1 MSRFASVFFA
11 SISAVLFLGCDQST
25 SLAPAGKLGDPM
37 LAKGGQPPSG
47 GSEWAVR
54 TALPS
59 LHRSVPSQ
67 ANAVNGAGLI
77 AGQSWDRAGLLQAV
91 TWKQQN
97 GVWTIT
103 ALPFDATASSARAA
117 DLNEQGDVAGV
128 FFPGTAPRPVL
139 WLSTG
144 GFTVLGCGEL
154 GEPEAISS
162 GGQVVVG
169 TDRTVRPAVAA
180 VWQPGSCRV
189 NLPPLVADS
198 AALAYAV
205 NGNGTIVGGSSVN
218 GAGLYVPVRWK
229 LVGGAWQ
236 VELLDSRAGV
246 VLAAN
251 SVGDLAGQ
259 VQVPCVSASAPQC
272 SKGMIW
278 YAAGGSR
285 ELPSL
290 GGEATA
296 PRAINSAGEVVGL
309 STTSGGSGFP
319 FFWSATVGIRQL
331 PISKGG
337 WAFGMSDVRSDG
349 TRLVVG
355 EGNGSQVWVVKP

>member
-1 MSRFASVFFA
+1 MSRFAPGFFA
-11 SISAVLFLGCDQST
+11 AVLFLGCDHST
-25 SLAPAGKLGDPM
+25 SLEPAAKLGDPM
-37 LAKGGQPPSG
+37 LAKGGPPSG

-54 TALPS
+54 TALPA

-67 ANAVNGAGLI
+67 ANAVNRAGLI
-77 AGQSWDRAGLLQAV
+77 VGQSWDRAGLLQAV

-103 ALPFDATASSARAA
+103 TLPFDASASSAKAV

-139 WLSTG
+139 WHSTG
-144 GFTVLGCGEL
+144 GFTVLGCGGL
-154 GEPEAISS
+154 GQPEAMSS
-162 GGQVVVG
+162 NGQFVVG
-169 TDRTVRPAVAA
+169 NDRAVAPVVA
-180 VWQPGSCRV
+180 AIWQPGSCRV
-189 NLPPLVADS
+189 NLPPLLADS
-198 AALAYAV
+198 GAVAYAV
-205 NGNGTIVGGSSVN
+205 NGDGTIVGGSSN
-218 GAGLYVPVRWK
+218 RGGGISVPVRWK
-229 LVGGAWQ
+229 LVGAAWQ
-236 VELLDSRAGV
+236 VEPLDSRPGTV
-246 VLAAN
+246 HGAN
-251 SVGDLAGQ
+251 SVGDLVGT
-259 VQVPCVSASAPQC
+259 VQIPCVGSAAQC

-285 ELPSL
+285 ELPTL
-290 GGEATA
+290 GGETTA

-349 TRLVVG
+349 SRLVVG
-355 EGNGSQVWVVKP
+355 EGNGAQVWVVKP